1 VKTSRSLTIVE
12 GPDGAGKSTLVRAL
26 AEATGAYV
34 VHLGP
39 FRDVSE
45 GLERLYTEAMLPA
58 VLGNADVILD
68 RSWLSERPYGA
79 VFRKGVDRLGV
90 AATRQLERLALR
102 CRTVVVRA
110 LPPEE
115 TVVHNF
121 IRRKKGCPDAE
132 MLDHVHQVEKVYRL
146 YRDDFR
152 TALPVVDYDYT
163 ATNLEVFTSRFLYDA
178 HGTGSKPHPLDWKSA
193 GSLTAPVALV
203 GDSFTPHKNRDVL
216 YQWPFSTF
224 GGGPAKWLAARLER
238 VGIGEEKL
246 FWVNADALTPDI
258 ATLLTKKNV
267 IILGS
272 TAHGMLS
279 LYRLDLASA
288 TTFPHP
294 STQSRFKATDPE
306 DYELILWLKENVS

>member
-1 VKTSRSLTIVE
+1 MKTSSTLTIVE

-45 GLERLYTEAMLPA
+45 GLERLYAEAMLPA
-58 VLGNADVILD
+58 VLGHSDIILD

-90 AATRQLERLALR
+90 AAVRTLERLALR

-110 LPPEE
+110 LPPKQE
-115 TVVHNF
+115 VINNF
-121 IRRKKGCPDAE
+121 IRRKNGE
-132 MLDHVHQVEKVYRL
+132 MLDNVAQIEAIYDL

-152 TALPVVDYDYT
+152 TALPVIDYDYT
-163 ATNLEVFTSRFLYDA
+163 ATTAIKFINWVEIDGPAPRTY
-178 HGTGSKPHPLDWKSA
+178 HHPLSWKSA
-193 GSLTAPVALV
+193 GSLDAPIALV
-203 GDSFTPHKNRDVL
+203 SDSFTPHRNRDVL
-216 YQWPFSTF
+216 YQWPFSSF
-224 GGGPAKWLAARLER
+224 GGGPAKWLALRLER

-246 FWVNADALTPDI
+246 FWVNADALT
-258 ATLLTKKNV
+258 TELV
-267 IILGS
+267 IFLNGTNSTVVALGS
-272 TAHGMLS
+272 TAEAVLRAAGVAVA
-279 LYRLDLASA
+279 ASV
-288 TTFPHP
+288 PHP

-306 DYELILWLKENVS
+306 DYELIPYLKENAL